1 MTIWTPDLSAR
12 KGPRYMAIADALAT
26 DVGRGILASGT
37 RLPTHRDLA
46 YRLGITVGTVSRA
59 YAEAAR
65 RGLTSG
71 VVGRGTYVRGE
82 DIEPDSTPELVIGE
96 DGDSDLIDFSL
107 NLPVA
112 GEGERILAR
121 ALGELANSDGLGAL
135 MEYQP
140 DAGMGRHR
148 AAGAAWLAESG
159 VEASLERVVVT
170 NGAQNGIAVTFA
182 ALARPGD
189 TVLTES
195 VTYPG
200 MKEFAAHMNL
210 TLRGLEMDDDGI
222 RPDSLIEACVTG
234 RPRALYCMPNLQNPT
249 TRVMPES
256 RRREIAGIARRHDLL
271 IVEDDVY
278 GFLLRDRPPPL
289 AAIAPDITV
298 FVTSMSKSL
307 ATGLRV
313 GYVHAPEDMARRIA
327 ATVRSDCRMATPL
340 PAELVSRWIADG
352 TARRM
357 ARWQHGEAVARQA
370 VARRVLDGIAYETHR
385 DCYHLWLPLPEPWR
399 AADFAAQV
407 RARNVAVIPAEA
419 FAAGR
424 GQPPHAVRICLGA
437 VRTRERMEAGLRVI
451 AETLGQRPQP
461 SLSVI

>member
-1 MTIWTPDLSAR
+1 MTIWSPHLPAR
-12 KGPRYMAIADALAT
+12 GGPCYLAIADALAA
-26 DVGRGILASGT
+26 DIARGRLAPGL

-59 YAEAAR
+59 YGEAAR

-71 VVGRGTYVRGE
+71 EVGRGTYVRG
-82 DIEPDSTPELVIGE
+82 DDAGADGVPELAVTEE
-96 DGDSDLIDFSL
+96 DDGQLIDFSL
-107 NLPVA
+107 NLPAA
-112 GEGERILAR
+112 GEGARILGQ
-121 ALGELANSDGLGAL
+121 ALAELSKSDGLGAL

-140 DAGMGRHR
+140 DAGMRRHR

-159 VEASLERVVVT
+159 VEASPERIVLT
-170 NGAQNGIAVTFA
+170 NGAQNGLAVTFA
-182 ALARPGD
+182 ALAMPGD

-289 AAIAPDITV
+289 AAIAPEITV

-313 GYVHAPEDMARRIA
+313 GYLHAPEDMAHRIA
-327 ATVRSDCRMATPL
+327 AAVRSDCRMATPL

-357 ARWQHGEAVARQA
+357 ARWQHGEAVARQGI
-370 VARRVLDGIAYETHR
+370 ARRVLDGIAYETHR
-385 DCYHLWLPLPEPWR
+385 DSYHLWLPLPEPWR
-399 AADFAAQV
+399 AEDFTVQV
-407 RARNVAVIPAEA
+407 RTRGVAVIPAEA

-424 GQPPHAVRICLGA
+424 DLPPHAVRICLGA
-437 VRTRERMEAGLRVI
+437 VRGRKRMEAGLRII
-451 AETLGQRPQP
+451 AETLGQRPYP
-461 SLSVI
+461 SRPLI